1 MDKLKLGAL
10 TGIFF
15 VLGALIATGL
25 AGVELPAWNPLA
37 PSRLPD
43 ELVPGQYV
51 TIYDRQGK
59 VLTKISRSVVPGDEI
74 ITADGRHYR
83 ITRVQELTARARF
96 LGKDEKL
103 LAWREFFSQSAL
115 PVAAT
120 RSGDVAV
127 YHTHSDE
134 SYVPSDGSASIPYNG
149 GIFDVGERFARALE
163 KQRVRV
169 FHSRTPHDPHDAQAY
184 VRSRRTAAQL
194 LKSNPA
200 AIFDVHRDGVP
211 DPEFYREYIQG
222 ERLSQLR
229 LVIGRQNP
237 HMQANLEFA
246 RKLMAQA
253 NKSYPGLVKEIFMG
267 AGDYN
272 QDLAP
277 QSLLIEAGTYTL
289 YKEEAQDGI
298 ELLASVVPAVM
309 GVGAQARPRIP
320 ETRTPGAWSAL
331 LWIIVITLGGVAAFL
346 VLSAGGLDKAR
357 QRLKTFVAKELDFLR
372 TLRKPGDDNR

>member
-15 VLGALIATGL
+15 ILGALLATGL

-37 PSRLPD
+37 SSRLLD
-43 ELVPGQYV
+43 ELAPGQYV
-51 TIYDRQGK
+51 TVYDQQGK
-59 VLTKISRSVVPGDEI
+59 VLTKIARSVVPGDEI
-74 ITADGRHYR
+74 ITADGKHYR
-83 ITRVQELTARARF
+83 VTKVHDFSARARF
-96 LGKDEKL
+96 LGADKEF
-103 LAWREFFSQSAL
+103 LAWQEFFAQSTL
-115 PVAAT
+115 PVAVG
-120 RSGDVAV
+120 RPGDVAI

-134 SYVPSDGSASIPYNG
+134 SYVPSDGAASIPYNG
-149 GIFDVGERFARALE
+149 GIFDVGDRFARALE
-163 KQRVRV
+163 RQRVRV
-169 FHSRTPHDPHDAQAY
+169 IHSRTPHDPHDAQAY

-211 DPEFYREYIQG
+211 DPDFYRQHIRG
-222 ERLSQLR
+222 ETLSQLR

-246 RKLMAQA
+246 KKLMART
-253 NKSYPGLVKEIFMG
+253 NESYPGLVKEIFMG

-272 QDLAP
+272 QDLSP

-289 YKEEAQDGI
+289 YKEEAQDGVG
-298 ELLASVVPAVM
+298 LLASVVPAVM
-309 GVGAQARPRIP
+309 GIGAQARPRIP

-331 LWIIVITLGGVAAFL
+331 LWIIVITLGGIAAFL
-346 VLSAGGLDKAR
+346 VLSAGGLGNAR
-357 QRLKTFVAKELDFLR
+357 QRLKTFVTKELEFLR
-372 TLRKPGDDNR
+372 ALRKHGEDNR